1 MDITNFTKQQG
12 QFLKAEDVEK
22 SQTKTFSITAEA
34 QEVHNEKF
42 NTDRLHIVGQL
53 DTSEFV
59 FDCSKTN
66 ARTIVE
72 VLGTETKGWVGKQL
86 VLETYKTK
94 TQEGKMTTAINVAKV
109 LA

>member
-1 MDITNFTKQQG
+1 MDITKFTKQQG

-22 SQTKTFSITAEA
+22 SQTKTFSITQEA

-42 NTDRLHIVGQL
+42 DTYRLHVVGQL
-53 DTSEFV
+53 DSNEFT

-66 ARTIVE
+66 ARVIAE
-72 VLGTETKGWVGKQL
+72 VLGTETKNWVGKQL

-109 LA
+109 VA